1 MATEAAQSGASQ
13 EAPPDVSEHLT
24 TEDRV
29 GLLRAM
35 LMMRGIEE
43 RAMTLYRQGKVPG
56 SFYDGFG
63 QEAVSAGPAWAM
75 AAQDRLCILHRD
87 LAAHVIRG
95 VETER
100 IFAQYMGREGGITGG
115 RDGNVHFGDRT
126 KGCVGMVSM
135 LPDMMLIAT
144 GLAMAFKLRGEQRVA
159 MTWFGD
165 GSTSRGDFHE
175 AMNWAGVQRLPVIFI
190 LENNQYAY
198 STPLDQQ
205 FAVDPVERAAAYGFP
220 GVKVDGNDVEAT
232 FEVVRVARERALAG
246 EGPTMIEALTMRM
259 HGHAAHDDMKYVP
272 KEKVEEWQAKD
283 PIDLQ
288 VRRAEALGVDVA
300 ALRAEVTAEIDAA
313 VERALESPMP
323 DGATATDR
331 LFADEPALLEDGN
344 APWSG
349 FEEGGE
355 LMPTMTYLQAIS
367 DAMRQEMRSDER
379 VFVMGEDI
387 GTFGGAFKVTDGFID
402 EFGPKRV
409 MDTPLAES
417 AIIGCAIGAAVEG
430 LRPIA
435 EMQFSDFISCG
446 FDQLVNVAG
455 KMYYRMGLSV
465 NITVR
470 LPSGGGFSG
479 GPYHSQNPEGWFMH
493 SPGLKVVAPST
504 AEDAK
509 GLLIAAVRDPNPV
522 LFMEHKHLY
531 RRVKGDVA
539 EGSYETPFTARIAR
553 EGTDLTVIAYGAM
566 VHTALE
572 ATEDLDGASV
582 EVLDLRSLVPLDEE
596 AILASVRK
604 TSKVVIV
611 DEANRTCAAGAEVAA
626 VIAERGWEDLDGPVV
641 RVASPDVPIPFSPTL
656 EQAVLPAGRRREG
669 GVP

>member
-1 MATEAAQSGASQ
+1 MATEAAQSGTSQ
-13 EAPPDVSEHLT
+13 EVPPDVSEHLT

-75 AAQDRLCILHRD
+75 GGRDRLCILHRD

-95 VETER
+95 VEPAR

-220 GVKVDGNDVEAT
+220 GEKVDGNDAEAMFEAT
-232 FEVVRVARERALAG
+232 RRARERAIAG
-246 EGPTMIEALTMRM
+246 EGPTLIEAVTMRM

-272 KEKVEEWQAKD
+272 NEKVEEWRAKD
-283 PIDLQ
+283 PIDRQTKRL
-288 VRRAEALGVDVA
+288 EALGVDTQA
-300 ALRAEVTAEIDAA
+300 IRDEVKATIDEA
-313 VERALESPMP
+313 VERALQSPMP
-323 DGATATDR
+323 DPDTVLHG

-349 FEEGGE
+349 F
-355 LMPTMTYLQAIS
+355 
-367 DAMRQEMRSDER
+367 
-379 VFVMGEDI
+379 
-387 GTFGGAFKVTDGFID
+387 K
-402 EFGPKRV
+402 
-409 MDTPLAES
+409 
-417 AIIGCAIGAAVEG
+417 AA
-430 LRPIA
+430 
-435 EMQFSDFISCG
+435 
-446 FDQLVNVAG
+446 
-455 KMYYRMGLSV
+455 
-465 NITVR
+465 
-470 LPSGGGFSG
+470 
-479 GPYHSQNPEGWFMH
+479 
-493 SPGLKVVAPST
+493 
-504 AEDAK
+504 
-509 GLLIAAVRDPNPV
+509 
-522 LFMEHKHLY
+522 
-531 RRVKGDVA
+531 
-539 EGSYETPFTARIAR
+539 
-553 EGTDLTVIAYGAM
+553 
-566 VHTALE
+566 
-572 ATEDLDGASV
+572 
-582 EVLDLRSLVPLDEE
+582 
-596 AILASVRK
+596 
-604 TSKVVIV
+604 
-611 DEANRTCAAGAEVAA
+611 
-626 VIAERGWEDLDGPVV
+626 
-641 RVASPDVPIPFSPTL
+641 
-656 EQAVLPAGRRREG
+656 
-669 GVP
+669 